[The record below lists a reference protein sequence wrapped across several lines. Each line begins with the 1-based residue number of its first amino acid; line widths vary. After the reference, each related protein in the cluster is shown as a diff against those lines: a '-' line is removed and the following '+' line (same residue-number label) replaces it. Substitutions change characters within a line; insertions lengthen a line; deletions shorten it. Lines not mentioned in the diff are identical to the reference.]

1 MRPRPTT
8 RGDCEQTFGAAQ
20 NEQRSDDPS
29 QEDVLDHRGRLSETP
44 SETKMPAAKC
54 RRNNSGRNLALAE
67 TCNCSRTSSSDTAA
81 ASGSTGSSGR
91 VWLTKFGGFRSADR
105 RRHGGSCEMVGPG
118 W

>member
-8 RGDCEQTFGAAQ
+8 RGDCEQTLGGAQ

-44 SETKMPAAKC
+44 SETKMPAAKS
-54 RRNNSGRNLALAE
+54 RRNNSGRTLARAE
-67 TCNCSRTSSSDTAA
+67 TCNCSRTSSLDTAA

-91 VWLTKFGGFRSADR
+91 GWLTQLSSFSAAVQG
-105 RRHGGSCEMVGPG
+105 RHGG
-118 W
+118 